1 MSPIFGVAICLTRKR
16 GYHIGKHRIF
26 EEIPKISAA
35 GFSAFIGEFS
45 STVVILIFNYLLLS
59 LAGSTGVAAYGI
71 IANVALVATAVLTG
85 AAQGV
90 QPLISIAFAEH
101 DRRTLTKQTRRG
113 VVTAVL
119 LGALFTV
126 GALLFP
132 QQVTAVFSKGS
143 AELTALAVPGL
154 MLYFLNYLVS
164 GVNLLLIAR
173 FAAVLANIFGL
184 TGLWL
189 AVPTAEVLSLL
200 CGLYLLYRE
209 KKSEK
214 TALQTV

>member
-1 MSPIFGVAICLTRKR
+1 M
-16 GYHIGKHRIF
+16 
-26 EEIPKISAA
+26 
-35 GFSAFIGEFS
+35 
-45 STVVILIFNYLLLS
+45 IFNYLLLS

-101 DRRTLTKQTRRG
+101 DRRTLTQQTRRG

-173 FAAVLANIFGL
+173 FAAAERSRDAAVLSLLRGVILVVPCAVVLANIFGL

-189 AVPTAEVLSLL
+189 AVPTAEMLSLL

-214 TALQTV
+214 TALQAV